1 VVIYHHKIHLSRYI
15 LFLDY
20 CILLF
25 LSIQNLTDMS
35 APTAKPSAASAEP
48 SKPQTPRYVPGADGL
63 ASKKPKKKKANT
75 SGHAAPTSTV
85 NGDTPVALLSK
96 APSASELPAELLAE
110 KGEIERELKE
120 DAAAAAASGG
130 HEKGPIGE
138 AVSRRMKVLTKK
150 IVSVLCDTSFRK
162 STADRQN

>member
-1 VVIYHHKIHLSRYI
+1 
-15 LFLDY
+15 
-20 CILLF
+20 
-25 LSIQNLTDMS
+25 MS